1 MRNIRHERV
10 VRVGIRQ
17 HRANRQ
23 QHLGD
28 RQRRAPL
35 VPQDVQT
42 DRPVRVDVRVIDL
55 GREADLGRLEG
66 VVGGEGDGEEEH
78 AARVR

>member
-1 MRNIRHERV
+1 MDEEIDA
-10 VRVGIRQ
+10 VRTFR
-17 HRANRQ
+17 
-23 QHLGD
+23 D
-28 RQRRAPL
+28 RQCWTPL
-35 VPQDVQT
+35 IPEDIQT

>member
-1 MRNIRHERV
+1 MDAMRTFR
-10 VRVGIRQ
+10 
-17 HRANRQ
+17 
-23 QHLGD
+23 D
-28 RQRRAPL
+28 RQCWTPL
-35 VPQDVQT
+35 IPEDIQT